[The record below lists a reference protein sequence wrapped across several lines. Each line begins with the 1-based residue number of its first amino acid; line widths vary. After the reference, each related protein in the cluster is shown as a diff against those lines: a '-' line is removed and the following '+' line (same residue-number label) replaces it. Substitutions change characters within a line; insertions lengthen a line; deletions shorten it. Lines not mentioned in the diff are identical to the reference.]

1 MKNKI
6 FILLF
11 IIVCQS
17 GMAQSWNQ
25 NFIRVRSPKT
35 KINSIDVLDSKS
47 IFKDSVSTDI
57 QYFDGLGRPKQNVN
71 VFASPQGK
79 DVITPIKYDYLGL
92 ESRKYLPYV
101 SDTYDGTYKVYDES
115 EQATFY
121 SSGSPKCITDGK
133 PYSKI
138 TFEPSP
144 LNRPSLQFGPG
155 QNWHDSNRSTEKT
168 YLSNTTGEVKQWI
181 ISGMSSNGSSTYAA
195 GALYK
200 TQTTDENG
208 NKSWEYTDKK
218 GRIILKKV
226 ESDINIFLNTYYVYD
241 DLDRLVYVI
250 PPKATGNIYT
260 ENSTGFNELI
270 YAYHYDERGRVKEKY
285 IPGAG
290 WTYLV
295 YNQIDQLILSQ
306 DANQG
311 ASNTWIFTKYDGLGR
326 VIMTGSMVIP
336 GTTCHASKLR
346 ALCLA
351 KMKQVWNT
359 DISSRSQFPFLD
371 LAKKRFL
378 NSGGV
383 LDRTGHVPYDAYIEL
398 LGKYFCSFNPIVE
411 FI

>member
-208 NKSWEYTDKK
+208 NKSW
-218 GRIILKKV
+218 
-226 ESDINIFLNTYYVYD
+226 
-241 DLDRLVYVI
+241 
-250 PPKATGNIYT
+250 
-260 ENSTGFNELI
+260 
-270 YAYHYDERGRVKEKY
+270 
-285 IPGAG
+285 
-290 WTYLV
+290 
-295 YNQIDQLILSQ
+295 
-306 DANQG
+306 
-311 ASNTWIFTKYDGLGR
+311 
-326 VIMTGSMVIP
+326 
-336 GTTCHASKLR
+336 
-346 ALCLA
+346 
-351 KMKQVWNT
+351 
-359 DISSRSQFPFLD
+359 
-371 LAKKRFL
+371 
-378 NSGGV
+378 
-383 LDRTGHVPYDAYIEL
+383 
-398 LGKYFCSFNPIVE
+398 
-411 FI
+411 

>member
-79 DVITPIKYDYLGL
+79 DVMTPIKYDYLGL

-270 YAYHYDERGRVKEKY
+270 YAYQYDERGRVKEKY

-336 GTTCHASKLR
+336 GTPSNIQ
-346 ALCLA
+346 LA
-351 KMKQVWNT
+351 VNSTSETIFWETRNNLSDQYFYTNSAYPRFT
-359 DISSRSQFPFLD
+359 DY
-371 LAKKRFL
+371 
-378 NSGGV
+378 NSM
-383 LDRTGHVPYDAYIEL
+383 
-398 LGKYFCSFNPIVE
+398 SFS
-411 FI
+411 